1 MKNIFL
7 ALLFLIVLTLG
18 YLYSQ
23 ERGISARR
31 ANMMALQQDSLN
43 IERKA
48 FVVNEDLLNRLKK
61 ENETLRE
68 DIKQFKRIDS
78 YTKVKTVTKIDT
90 VSVSFV
96 DTVPYFGVLKINID
110 STLFKLAA
118 EVDNKSFRL
127 NKLNIPNEYSI
138 VVGEKKIKGWTGISK
153 GTEYQINV
161 SNSNPLVR
169 NIDMNH
175 YTVKEEKKWYQTQG
189 FAVGAGI
196 ITGIIIGK

>member
-23 ERGISARR
+23 ERGTSARR

-48 FVVNEDLLNRLKK
+48 FVVNEDLLTRLKK

-96 DTVPYFGVLKINID
+96 DTVPYFGVLQINID

-138 VVGEKKIKGWTGISK
+138 VVGEKKIKG
-153 GTEYQINV
+153 
-161 SNSNPLVR
+161 
-169 NIDMNH
+169 
-175 YTVKEEKKWYQTQG
+175 
-189 FAVGAGI
+189 
-196 ITGIIIGK
+196 

>member
-23 ERGISARR
+23 EKGVSARR

-48 FVVNEDLLNRLKK
+48 FVVNGDLIKQLKK
-61 ENETLRE
+61 ENESLKE
-68 DIKQFKRIDS
+68 DLKEFKKVDS
-78 YTKVKTVTKIDT
+78 YTTVKTVTRVDT
-90 VSVSFV
+90 VSVSFL
-96 DTVPYFGVLKINID
+96 DTVPYFGVLNVNID
-110 STLFKLAA
+110 STLFKLSA
-118 EVDNKSFRL
+118 EIDNKAFRL
-127 NKLNIPNEYSI
+127 NKLEIPNEYSI

-161 SNSNPLVR
+161 SNSNPLVY
-169 NIDMNH
+169 NVDMNH

-189 FAVGAGI
+189 FAVGVGLLG
-196 ITGIIIGK
+196 GIIIGK